1 MMRTDKHKLKPLN
14 SLQETMFLEVMCAY
28 QHEKNYFSDCLSSY
42 SFNHNINLKNNSSY
56 REIRDQLVKD
66 KYYSQY
72 HLPARL
78 WKIAL
83 KEAYDLHVRTYEA
96 QLNFLKDELLKKI
109 YSYFYRNNNNE
120 IHQFKPFFEFAIN
133 SIFYNL
139 FTFKKVEQQIFCKN
153 FYQARIYERIAQYLI
168 SLLPKVSEKK
178 ILTKA
183 QTEILAQFL
192 LKKQEN
198 ENKYV
203 DNFFH
208 TFCHLLICAI
218 KDFRKYEPIVSNINP
233 TMQLDGDC
241 YKIYSDY
248 DESEHK
254 NRWYLDMM
262 SLQKGQ
268 RIKRMELTGFHHAK
282 KILKQF
288 ANLTLSFD
296 PLTMEVSA
304 YFSFE
309 HKNKKEKVNIPKSL
323 KISKTSQVSKD
334 SELLIG
340 GDFGL
345 TESITF
351 SDGFVLGRKQGQI
364 LKHIAEQTKQSV
376 ANIQKFSLPDFFGM
390 ERKNQENRRNHHNH
404 CFNHNI
410 RLKNINTN
418 YRKQQQR
425 YNRRLDNFKYNMTNE
440 MIKHFTSNNIYGNYQ
455 DHLSKNQNKNKNYT
469 DSYIHLVFE
478 SLDYSNLGRNK
489 EQKRQ
494 INLIKEMYACLE
506 NKIKTS
512 HLPFKISYVNPS
524 YTSQTCPNCYY
535 VAKENRSKGMFRCHF
550 CGYTIDNDVRFQR
563 LREVLP
569 KEVLP
574 PEDDSIAAINIM
586 RHLSILPD
594 SLKQQK
600 GEIKDCL
607 MKKHEAIK
615 GSCKIVKDQPLTI
628 ECCYP

>member
-1 MMRTDKHKLKPLN
+1 MRTDKHQLKPLN
-14 SLQETMFLEVMCAY
+14 PLQETLFLEVMCAY

-42 SFNHNINLKNNSSY
+42 SFNHNINLKNNYSY

-66 KYYSQY
+66 QYCSKYY
-72 HLPARL
+72 LPARL
-78 WKIAL
+78 WKMAL

-96 QLNFLKDELLKKI
+96 QLSFLKDELLKKI
-109 YSYFYRNNNNE
+109 YGYFYKNNHNE
-120 IHQFKPFFEFAIN
+120 IHQFKDFFVFVICSA
-133 SIFYNL
+133 FYNY

-153 FYQARIYERIAQYLI
+153 FYQARIYERIACYLVT
-168 SLLPKVSEKK
+168 LFPKTIEKK
-178 ILTKA
+178 ILTQT
-183 QTEILAQFL
+183 QTEILAQLF

-198 ENKYV
+198 ENKYD

-208 TFCHLLICAI
+208 SFCHLFISTI
-218 KDFRKYEPIVSNINP
+218 QDFRSYKPIVSQINP
-233 TMQLDGDC
+233 TMQLDGNG
-241 YKIYSDY
+241 YKLYSNY

-254 NRWYLDMM
+254 NHWYLDVM

-268 RIKRMELTGFHHAK
+268 RIKRLALTGFHHAK
-282 KILKQF
+282 KIIKQF

-296 PLTMEVSA
+296 PLTMNVYA
-304 YFSFE
+304 HFSFE
-309 HKNKKEKVNIPKSL
+309 HKNNKENAKNFKS
-323 KISKTSQVSKD
+323 SKNSKVSKD

-351 SDGFVLGRKQGQI
+351 SDGFVLGRKQGKI
-364 LKHIAEQTKQSV
+364 LKDISQKTKQSV
-376 ANIQKFSLPDFFGM
+376 THIQKFSLPEFFGM
-390 ERKNQENRRNHHNH
+390 ERKNQENQRNHPNH

-425 YNRRLDNFKYNMTNE
+425 YNKRLDNFKYSITNE
-440 MIKHFTSNNIYGNYQ
+440 MVKHFTTNSIYGNYQ
-455 DHLSKNQNKNKNYT
+455 DH
-469 DSYIHLVFE
+469 YIHLVFE
-478 SLDYSNLGRNK
+478 SLDYSILGRNRS
-489 EQKRQ
+489 QKRQ
-494 INLIKEMYACLE
+494 INLIKGIYSYLE
-506 NKIKTS
+506 QKIEKE

-535 VAKENRSKGMFRCHF
+535 VAKENRGKGMFRCCF

-569 KEVLP
+569 KEALP

-586 RHLSILPD
+586 QRLSILPD

-600 GEIKDCL
+600 GEIKDYL

-615 GSCKIVKDQPLTI
+615 GSCKIVKVQPLTI

>member
-1 MMRTDKHKLKPLN
+1 MRTDKHKLKPLN
-14 SLQETMFLEVMCAY
+14 SLQETLFLEVMCAY
-28 QHEKNYFSDCLSSY
+28 QQEKNYFSDCLSSY
-42 SFNHNINLKNNSSY
+42 SFNHKINLKNNCSY
-56 REIRDQLVKD
+56 HEIRDQLVKD
-66 KYYSQY
+66 KYCSKY
-72 HLPARL
+72 HLPTRL
-78 WKIAL
+78 WKMTL
-83 KEAYDLHVRTYEA
+83 KEAYELHVRTHES
-96 QLNFLKDELLKKI
+96 QLSFLKDELFKKI
-109 YSYFYRNNNNE
+109 YAYFYKNNNNNE
-120 IHQFKPFFEFAIN
+120 INQFKPFFEFAIR
-133 SIFYNL
+133 SAFYNY
-139 FTFKKVEQQIFCKN
+139 FTFKKVEQQIFYKN
-153 FYQARIYERIAQYLI
+153 FYQARIYERIAHYLVT
-168 SLLPKVSEKK
+168 LLPKVSEKK
-178 ILTKA
+178 ILT
-183 QTEILAQFL
+183 QTQTKILAQLFL
-192 LKKQEN
+192 K
-198 ENKYV
+198 ENK
-203 DNFFH
+203 NSFFH
-208 TFCHLLICAI
+208 TFCHLFIGTI
-218 KDFRKYEPIVSNINP
+218 QDFRNYKPIVSQINT
-233 TMQLDGDC
+233 TMQLDGEC
-241 YKIYSDY
+241 YKLYSDY

-254 NRWYLDMM
+254 NRWYLDVM

-268 RIKRMELTGFHHAK
+268 RIKRLELTGFHHAK
-282 KILKQF
+282 KIIKQS

-296 PLTMEVSA
+296 SLTMNVYA
-304 YFSFE
+304 HFSFE
-309 HKNKKEKVNIPKSL
+309 HKNKKEKVNISKSL

-364 LKHIAEQTKQSV
+364 LKHIAERTKQSI

-390 ERKNQENRRNHHNH
+390 ERKNQKNQRNHYNH

-425 YNRRLDNFKYNMTNE
+425 YNRRLDNFKYSMTNE
-440 MIKHFTSNNIYGNYQ
+440 MIKHFMTNNIYGNYQ
-455 DHLSKNQNKNKNYT
+455 DHLLKNQNKNKNYT

-478 SLDYSNLGRNK
+478 SLDYSNLGRNTS
-489 EQKRQ
+489 QKRQ
-494 INLIKEMYACLE
+494 INLIKGIYSYLE
-506 NKIKTS
+506 QKIEKE

-535 VAKENRSKGMFRCHF
+535 VAKENRSNGMFRCCF

-569 KEVLP
+569 KEALP

-586 RHLSILPD
+586 QRLSILPD

-600 GEIKDCL
+600 GEIKDYL

-615 GSCKIVKDQPLTI
+615 GSCKIVKVQPLTI

>member
-1 MMRTDKHKLKPLN
+1 MMRTDKHQLKPLN

-28 QHEKNYFSDCLSSY
+28 QNEKNYFSDCLSS
-42 SFNHNINLKNNSSY
+42 SLFNHNINLKNNYSY

-66 KYYSQY
+66 QYCSQY

-78 WKIAL
+78 WKLAL
-83 KEAYDLHVRTYEA
+83 KEAYELHIRTYEA
-96 QLNFLKDELLKKI
+96 QLSFLKDELLKKI
-109 YSYFYRNNNNE
+109 YGYFYKNNNNE
-120 IHQFKPFFEFAIN
+120 IHQFKDFFVFAIR
-133 SIFYNL
+133 SAFYNY
-139 FTFKKVEQQIFCKN
+139 FTFRQTVQQIFCKN

-168 SLLPKVSEKK
+168 SLLPKAIEKK
-178 ILTKA
+178 ILTKE
-183 QTEILAQFL
+183 QTQVLLKLF

-198 ENKYV
+198 ENKHD

-208 TFCHLLICAI
+208 TFCHLLIDTI
-218 KDFRKYEPIVSNINP
+218 KDFRSYKPIVSQINP

-241 YKIYSDY
+241 YKFYSDY

-282 KILKQF
+282 KILKQS
-288 ANLTLSFD
+288 ANLTLSFN
-296 PLTMEVSA
+296 PLTMDA
-304 YFSFE
+304 YAHFSFE
-309 HKNKKEKVNIPKSL
+309 HKNNKKNVKNFKS
-323 KISKTSQVSKD
+323 SKNSKD

-351 SDGFVLGRKQGQI
+351 SDGFVLGRKQGKI
-364 LKHIAEQTKQSV
+364 LQDISQKTKQSV
-376 ANIQKFSLPDFFGM
+376 ANIQKFSLAGFFSM
-390 ERKNQENRRNHHNH
+390 ERKNKENQRNHHNH

-425 YNRRLDNFKYNMTNE
+425 YNKRLDNFKYSMTNE

-455 DHLSKNQNKNKNYT
+455 DHLLKNQNQNQNKNKNYT

-489 EQKRQ
+489 SQKRQ
-494 INLIKEMYACLE
+494 INLIKGMYACLE
-506 NKIKTS
+506 DKIKTS

-535 VAKENRSKGMFRCHF
+535 VAKENRGKGMFRCCF

-569 KEVLP
+569 KEELP

-586 RHLSILPD
+586 QRLSILPH

-600 GEIKDCL
+600 GEIKDYL
-607 MKKHEAIK
+607 MKKHEMFK